1 MRLYLAAW
9 WLQLRL
15 LSRSPFF
22 VGMAILTPIAYC
34 SIAVLMAGGQASLR
48 IVVGAGLMGAWSTT
62 LFGAAEAL
70 FMQRFSGTLEFL
82 IGSPRSLVA
91 PVLGF
96 ATATVS
102 LGAYSTVAAWL
113 WARFV
118 LQLGFESVSWSSM
131 SGGLALTFVSLT
143 SIGVLLAG
151 LYVLTRKAIEITNV
165 MEYPIWLVCGVL
177 VPAATLWPP
186 IAAAGK
192 LLPLGWAMEVVDRAA
207 TGEPAFAQAGNALGL
222 SMIYLAVGVVL
233 MRRIDLLARK
243 RGTLRLR

>member
-34 SIAVLMAGGQASLR
+34 SLAVLMADGHASLR

-113 WARFV
+113 WATFALDLRA
-118 LQLGFESVSWSSM
+118 ESVSWAAM
-131 SGGLALTFVSLT
+131 LCGLLLTFVALT
-143 SIGVLLAG
+143 AIGVLLAG
-151 LYVLTRKAIEITNV
+151 MYVLTRKGIEITNV
-165 MEYPIWLVCGVL
+165 MEYPIWLVCGIL

-186 IAAAGK
+186 IAAVGK

-207 TGEPAFAQAGNALGL
+207 IGDIALAPAGMAVAL
-222 SMIYLAVGVVL
+222 SAVAFAVGVVL
-233 MRRIDLLARK
+233 LRRIDLLARK